1 MYLNYITNY
10 GKTMIRIPFELT
22 TEVNNNITNWN
33 ETCARAIELFGL
45 PGEKYTCKFNKDF
58 LEFWFVDEKDAL
70 MFELCCG

>member
-45 PGEKYTCKFNKDF
+45 PGVKYTCKFNKDF

>member
-1 MYLNYITNY
+1 ME
-10 GKTMIRIPFELT
+10 KTMIKIPFELT

-45 PGEKYTCKFNKDF
+45 PGERYTCKFNKDF
-58 LEFWFVDEKDAL
+58 LEFWFFDDKDAL